1 LKALAEFILRGRLQ
15 ALTVALLGSFFPFI
29 GPSAVALV
37 SLVKGVIDGFW
48 VFMWVSL
55 PLLLLHFQSTD
66 NPLLIAVSIASM
78 GVMVFAGQ
86 VHKMLASWQWTIV
99 VTLAVASVVALGF
112 GLLMAH
118 SVDNLISQITTA
130 LAEFGAVT
138 DNNVQQL
145 VITKSSLLGAI
156 AMMLSVGCIISLMIA
171 RWWQALVFNPGGFQD
186 EFHQFAIE
194 TRAAAF
200 LVGVILLGFVLPREY
215 QLWITLPAIP
225 LLLAGLAL
233 IHHTV
238 KLLQLGGHWLVI
250 MYLGLLLL
258 GAPLAVFLM
267 GLAIGD
273 SFLDLRKKLLEYRN
287 RKH

>member
-1 LKALAEFILRGRLQ
+1 
-15 ALTVALLGSFFPFI
+15 
-29 GPSAVALV
+29 
-37 SLVKGVIDGFW
+37 
-48 VFMWVSL
+48 
-55 PLLLLHFQSTD
+55 
-66 NPLLIAVSIASM
+66 
-78 GVMVFAGQ
+78 
-86 VHKMLASWQWTIV
+86 
-99 VTLAVASVVALGF
+99 
-112 GLLMAH
+112 LLMAH